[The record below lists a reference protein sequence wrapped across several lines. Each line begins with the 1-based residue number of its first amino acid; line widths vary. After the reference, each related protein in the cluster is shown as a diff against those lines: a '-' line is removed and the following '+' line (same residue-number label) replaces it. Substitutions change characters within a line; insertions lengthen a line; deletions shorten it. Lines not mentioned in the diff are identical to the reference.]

1 MSKSAGNNSFVSS
14 RVAIL
19 GTLEDRKLHWPPKTA
34 LSGRAMKDAVDYS
47 GMDSEITPSVSQG

>member
-1 MSKSAGNNSFVSS
+1 MSS